1 VRPPQE
7 LLRICAADERGE
19 LSLAEWM
26 DMSPNYRAMIA
37 MDSCGRGRSAEV
49 FMPELREALA
59 RFDDGKED
67 EFDPDRAINDLE

>member
-1 VRPPQE
+1 MESKISHRAA
-7 LLRICAADERGE
+7 LR
-19 LSLAEWM
+19 
-26 DMSPNYRAMIA
+26 
-37 MDSCGRGRSAEV
+37 GRGRSAEV